1 MCRQLVKLREILF
14 CSVERGQIAGLRC
27 CLHLLHRL
35 IRLIRLAS
43 YGLAMLLFFGRLHKN
58 RRQLRMTEAGS
69 VLLVHIWMERLVLNI
84 CFQAFFG
91 HCCLLGVAQLFYVWF
106 LLRFNFAIVLVTDL
120 WLIIWN
126 FADTIEVMQFQI
138 TSCSAAR
145 TSRCLS
151 WSGAWPGLW
160 KSTDCPSG
168 FCLHLWDP

>member
-14 CSVERGQIAGLRC
+14 RSVERGQISGLC
-27 CLHLLHRL
+27 CRLHLLYRL
-35 IRLIRLAS
+35 ISLIRLAS
-43 YGLAMLLFFGRLHKN
+43 NRVAMLPFFGRLHKN
-58 RRQLRMTEAGS
+58 RRQLRMSEAGS
-69 VLLVHIWMERLVLNI
+69 VLLVHIWMERLVLHI
-84 CFQAFFG
+84 CFQALFG
-91 HCCLLGVAQLFYVWF
+91 YCCLLGVPQLFYVLF

-151 WSGAWPGLW
+151 WSGAWPGSW
-160 KSTDCPSG
+160 KLTGCPSG
-168 FCLHLWDP
+168 FCLHLLDP